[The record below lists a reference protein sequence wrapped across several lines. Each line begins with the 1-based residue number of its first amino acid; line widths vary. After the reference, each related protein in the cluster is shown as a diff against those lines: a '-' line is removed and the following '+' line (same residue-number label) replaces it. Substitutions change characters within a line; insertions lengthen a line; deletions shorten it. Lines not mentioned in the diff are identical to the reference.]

1 MTLDRHSP
9 ERKLYDSILIFRYFI
24 PPLIAKILNFLC
36 HCHQL
41 YRAAFCSSCFFVM
54 LLSKLLPTAAKLKL
68 CSKCILIA
76 QVAELL
82 PVEVLAMVD
91 TVWKETCLLYLQL
104 EKHVIHTPEG
114 TV

>member
-1 MTLDRHSP
+1 M
-9 ERKLYDSILIFRYFI
+9 F
-24 PPLIAKILNFLC
+24 
-36 HCHQL
+36 
-41 YRAAFCSSCFFVM
+41 
-54 LLSKLLPTAAKLKL
+54 LSKLWPTVELIFG
-68 CSKCILIA
+68 SKFILLT